1 MTGTCPVCNADYTDE
16 DETITDRAT
25 AAHIRE
31 RAARDERHR
40 EWVEEHTEEGTVEEI
55 REALRD

>member
-1 MTGTCPVCNADYTDE
+1 MTGTCPVCDAQYTADDE
-16 DETITDRAT
+16 AITDRAT

-40 EWVEEHTEEGTVEEI
+40 EWIEAHTETGSVEEI
-55 REALRD
+55 REALRA